1 MIKKNIIIFFVFGA
15 IYINIEVL
23 FRALQHYEDFGNA
36 LIGYSS
42 LWMFLI
48 GGLSALLVGLI
59 NETFKIPLA
68 LECLLGGLI
77 ITLIELISG
86 LVLNK
91 WLGFYLWDYTDMPL
105 NIAGQVSLL
114 FSAFW
119 IMLVPCIHF
128 LDDLLRRELK

>member
-1 MIKKNIIIFFVFGA
+1 MIRKNIIIFVVFGT

-23 FRALQHYEDFGNA
+23 FRALQYYEDFGPA

-42 LWMFLI
+42 LWMFLV

-59 NETFKIPLA
+59 NENFKMPLP

-105 NIAGQVSLL
+105 NIEGQVSLL

>member
-1 MIKKNIIIFFVFGA
+1 MIKKNIIVFFVFGT

-23 FRALQHYEDFGNA
+23 FRALQHYENFGNA

-42 LWMFLI
+42 LWMFLV
-48 GGLSALLVGLI
+48 GGVSALMVGLI
-59 NETFKIPLA
+59 NENFKIPLA

-86 LVLNK
+86 LLLNK

-105 NIAGQVSLL
+105 NIEGQVSLL

>member
-1 MIKKNIIIFFVFGA
+1 MIKKNVIVFFVFGT

-23 FRALQHYEDFGNA
+23 FRALQYYEDFGPA

-42 LWMFLI
+42 LWMFLV

-59 NETFKIPLA
+59 NENFKMPLI

-86 LVLNK
+86 LILNK

-105 NIAGQVSLL
+105 NIEGQVSLL
-114 FSAFW
+114 FSMFW
-119 IMLVPCIHF
+119 CMLVPCIHF

>member
-1 MIKKNIIIFFVFGA
+1 MIRKNIIIFVVFGT

-23 FRALQHYEDFGNA
+23 FRALQYYENFGPA

-42 LWMFLI
+42 LWMFLV

-59 NETFKIPLA
+59 NENFKMPLP

-86 LVLNK
+86 LILNK

-105 NIAGQVSLL
+105 NIEGQVSLL
-114 FSAFW
+114 FSMFW
-119 IMLVPCIHF
+119 VMLVPCIHF

>member
-1 MIKKNIIIFFVFGA
+1 MIRKNIIIFVVFGT

-23 FRALQHYEDFGNA
+23 FRALQYYEDFGPA

-42 LWMFLI
+42 LWMFLV

-59 NETFKIPLA
+59 NENFKMPLP

-86 LVLNK
+86 LILNK

-105 NIAGQVSLL
+105 NIEGQVSLL
-114 FSAFW
+114 FSMFW

-128 LDDLLRRELK
+128 LDDLLRR

>member
-1 MIKKNIIIFFVFGA
+1 MIRKNIIIFVVFGT

-23 FRALQHYEDFGNA
+23 FRALQYYEDFGPA

-42 LWMFLI
+42 LWMFLV

-59 NETFKIPLA
+59 NENFKIPLP

-86 LVLNK
+86 LILNK

-105 NIAGQVSLL
+105 NIEGQVSLL
-114 FSAFW
+114 FSMFW